1 MSPLLLA
8 RRRNPREDSG
18 YGACPCPGAH
28 CTFARLP
35 NTPTNTP
42 KLQKFASVPLLAFIR
57 ARITSTN
64 VDARSWAHLKS
75 CPCPWRSGPE
85 PGTCSSAGGICSHLP
100 GEWEIG
106 EEKAQSELW
115 QHHESVPTSPR
126 RSRAQP
132 HPHPLALEEIWGHGV
147 PAAEPPRCCSG
158 EFCPPLGDSQSKM
171 QEMVGL
177 LTPKLRVD
185 TDLPS
190 SLRSSVTPPCKTKQW
205 ETGWETVG
213 YWLYWDP

>member
-1 MSPLLLA
+1 MQPRHPNNPHPSTSGTTHLILTSTPISFHFLRYSPICHSQFFFFHPDFQTTFYFLTKGVSPLQQSPLVRSKPQTMSPLLLA

-42 KLQKFASVPLLAFIR
+42 KLQKFASVTLLALIR

-100 GEWEIG
+100 GEWEMG
-106 EEKAQSELW
+106 EGRAQGELW
-115 QHHESVPTSPR
+115 
-126 RSRAQP
+126 
-132 HPHPLALEEIWGHGV
+132 
-147 PAAEPPRCCSG
+147 
-158 EFCPPLGDSQSKM
+158 
-171 QEMVGL
+171 
-177 LTPKLRVD
+177 
-185 TDLPS
+185 
-190 SLRSSVTPPCKTKQW
+190 
-205 ETGWETVG
+205 
-213 YWLYWDP
+213 